1 MKNITFELNNYNL
14 QILQKKNSIYSYLN
28 SKFNKAHFK
37 LADGVFVFSLCSGDG
52 IIKTTLNV
60 DYTGETK
67 YFTLEYPKWVAAL
80 QKFSLADTIKLEL
93 NKNLLRMSVDGS
105 NDIINLSIIIDDED
119 SDAARKIN
127 TFVSMKK
134 DEIVGAK
141 HHMILTPSLLADFD
155 IMCSLFA
162 QQSRINSIGI
172 CKTDVIYCDRATIVK
187 SKFAEPLSDELFN
200 NLESE
205 EKYIALH
212 SYIVKLLELVS
223 SFNIDVY
230 FDRDYELLYWSDENT
245 ELIIYSDDK
254 SVAFPTDEQYNSIL
268 PSNRNTH
275 FDVNI
280 NQLADSLNFFVGF
293 YEGSSWRPLKFS
305 LAEGKEVL
313 LNYNHPTAD
322 IKKSLTD
329 VIAPKNGE
337 FSVDSD
343 TLGKI
348 ITKIKKRFST
358 DNVMI
363 NVYYDETAVSGVPAP
378 GVFATVEDSY
388 EFMLSRLSDN

>member
-1 MKNITFELNNYNL
+1 MKNNIFELNNYNL
-14 QILQKKNSIYSYLN
+14 QILQKKNGIYSYLN

-37 LADGVFVFSLCSGDG
+37 LADGIFVFALCCGDG
-52 IIKTTLNV
+52 IIKTTLNI

-67 YFTLEYPKWVAAL
+67 YFTLEYPKWVTAL
-80 QKFSLADTIKLEL
+80 QKFALADTIKLEL
-93 NKNLLRMSVDGS
+93 NKNLLRMSVEGS
-105 NDIINLSIIIDDED
+105 TDIINLSVINDDEN
-119 SDAARKIN
+119 SDPARKIN

-134 DEIVGAK
+134 DEIVAVN
-141 HHMILTPSLLADFD
+141 HHLVLTPKLLSDFD

-187 SKFAEPLSDELFN
+187 SKFAEPLSDELFDS
-200 NLESE
+200 LELG
-205 EKYIALH
+205 EKYVALH
-212 SYIVKLLELVS
+212 SFTVKLLELVS
-223 SFNIDVY
+223 FFNTDVY
-230 FDRDYELLYWSDENT
+230 FDKDYELLYWGDENT
-245 ELIIYSDDK
+245 ELIMYSDDK
-254 SVAFPTDEQYNSIL
+254 AIAFPTDEQYESIL
-268 PSNRNTH
+268 PNNRDIH

-293 YEGSSWRPLKFS
+293 YEGSSWKPLKFS
-305 LAEGKEVL
+305 LTEGKEVL

-322 IKKSLTD
+322 VKKTLTN
-329 VIAPKNGE
+329 VIAPKDGE

-348 ITKIKKRFST
+348 ITKIRKRFTT
-358 DNVMI
+358 DNVM
-363 NVYYDETAVSGVPAP
+363 VSVCYDDTTKSGGQAP

>member
-37 LADGVFVFSLCSGDG
+37 LTDGAFVFALCSSDG

-60 DYTGETK
+60 EYAGETK
-67 YFTLEYPKWVAAL
+67 YFTLEYPKWVTAL
-80 QKFSLADTIKLEL
+80 QKFSLADNIKLEL
-93 NKNLLRMSVDGS
+93 NKKLLRMSVDGS
-105 NDIINLSIIIDDED
+105 NDIINLSVINADENSD
-119 SDAARKIN
+119 SARKIN
-127 TFVSMKK
+127 NFVSMKK
-134 DEIVGAK
+134 NEIIGVN
-141 HHMILTPSLLADFD
+141 HHLILTPKILADFD

-187 SKFAEPLSDELFN
+187 SKFTEPLPDELFDS
-200 NLESE
+200 LEAGD
-205 EKYIALH
+205 KYVALH
-212 SYIVKLLELVS
+212 SFTVKLLELVS
-223 SFNIDVY
+223 SFNTDVY
-230 FDRDYELLYWSDENT
+230 FDKDYELLYWGDENT
-245 ELIIYSDDK
+245 ELIMYSDDK
-254 SVAFPTDEQYNSIL
+254 SIAFPTDEQYDSIL
-268 PSNRNTH
+268 PKDKNVH
-275 FDVNI
+275 FDVNV

-305 LAEGKEVL
+305 LTEGNEVL
-313 LNYNHPTAD
+313 LNYSHPTAD
-322 IKKSLTD
+322 IKKNLTD

-337 FSVDSD
+337 FSLDSD

-348 ITKIKKRFST
+348 ITKIKKRFTT

-363 NVYYDETAVSGVPAP
+363 NVYYDDTSVSGAPAP